1 MIHTD
6 LNNLGVLIFI
16 CISFVTVIHIF
27 DLKHSWWTWTVNT
40 ANKADLLTLE
50 IRNMPFDL
58 LQQLQPSRPEA
69 FQLSELPPWASW
81 SISIKAWWRLN
92 AYAFNIADAFR
103 RCTLSL
109 NLVVR
114 WCEPQS
120 YILQLAFL
128 KCLYKS
134 SILPRLRTPRPPHC
148 FHHAPLKVLSTVLA
162 VLLAICLCVSHK
174 FSFAWPEDLKHGLV
188 CHNNLFHFI
197 GQHCRS
203 LTGAVY

>member
-1 MIHTD
+1 MFILFAMIHTD

-27 DLKHSWWTWTVNT
+27 DLRHSWWTWTVNT

-92 AYAFNIADAFR
+92 TYAFNIADAFR

-120 YILQLAFL
+120 YILQQAFL
-128 KCLYKS
+128 KV
-134 SILPRLRTPRPPHC
+134 PP
-148 FHHAPLKVLSTVLA
+148 
-162 VLLAICLCVSHK
+162 LCT
-174 FSFAWPEDLKHGLV
+174 
-188 CHNNLFHFI
+188 NLQFYH
-197 GQHCRS
+197 
-203 LTGAVY
+203 V